1 MSITEEQF
9 EKKYNLYAQ
18 ELMNIS
24 YGYTRNKDDA
34 LDVMQNVFFK
44 FFNCEKK
51 FLTENDEKYW
61 LIRVTINECKDLL
74 RRRKRIKYLND
85 NEIELLKD
93 TNKQINDVDALT
105 LHINN
110 LPEKYRQVIILFY
123 YDCLPIKEIMKILNI
138 SENAVKKRLE
148 RGRVMIKQKMEV

>member
-1 MSITEEQF
+1 MAITEEQF

-74 RRRKRIKYLND
+74 RRRNKIRYFND
-85 NEIELLKD
+85 KEIESLRD
-93 TNKQINDVDALT
+93 ANKQINDVNALT
-105 LHINN
+105 FQINK
-110 LPEKYRQVIILFY
+110 LPEKYRQVMILFY
-123 YDCLPIKEIMKILNI
+123 YDGLPIKEIMKILNI

-148 RGRVMIKQKMEV
+148 RGRIMIKQKMEV

>member
-1 MSITEEQF
+1 MAITEEQF

-74 RRRKRIKYLND
+74 RRRNKIRYFND
-85 NEIELLKD
+85 KEIESLRD
-93 TNKQINDVDALT
+93 ENKQINEVDALT
-105 LHINN
+105 LYINK
-110 LPEKYRQVIILFY
+110 LPEKYRQVMILFY
-123 YDCLPIKEIMKILNI
+123 YDGLPIKEIAKILNI

-148 RGRVMIKQKMEV
+148 RGRIMIKQKMEV

>member
-1 MSITEEQF
+1 MAITEEQF

-44 FFNCEKK
+44 FFNCEKN

-74 RRRKRIKYLND
+74 RQRKRIKYLD
-85 NEIELLKD
+85 DKEIELLKD
-93 TNKQINDVDALT
+93 SNKQSNEIDALT
-105 LHINN
+105 FQINK
-110 LPEKYRQVIILFY
+110 LPEKYKQVMILFY
-123 YDCLPIKEIMKILNI
+123 YDGLPIKEIMQILKL
-138 SENAVKKRLE
+138 SESAVKKRLE
-148 RGRVMIKQKMEV
+148 RGRIMIKQKMEV